1 MYVLAQFQI
10 ILGYIRCNCREGIPS
25 ESTRYKQLPR
35 NVFVEDIQIQ
45 TYAEIM
51 DHSDRIRYQLAL
63 SKKYSNFQKL
73 QMEEQ
78 KKMDFSSIIPRI
90 LSFLPLG

>member
-1 MYVLAQFQI
+1 M
-10 ILGYIRCNCREGIPS
+10 
-25 ESTRYKQLPR
+25 
-35 NVFVEDIQIQ
+35 Q

-90 LSFLPLG
+90 LSFLPLGW